1 MVSMILG
8 DINRLINRESRNFD
22 FFNGFE
28 LYNDLRKFI
37 DKIKNIQFLILGNN
51 KFYKILLKIG
61 NTIKIALKQNK
72 NLYNNVRQ

>member
-1 MVSMILG
+1 MILG